1 MKPELTDLTPKG
13 RILRAAE
20 VLFAE
25 RGLDA
30 VSLREVAIRAGQ
42 KNTNAVQY
50 HFGSK
55 EGLIRAIWERHATGI
70 EASRAALL
78 AQAGE
83 SSTLTLTQVVE
94 MLVTTVLAKLDD
106 PDGGREYLLIMSQLV
121 SNPQQNLLSIY
132 KTLPEPSSVVLIE
145 RLDRYASHLGSA
157 DKKLRML
164 FVLGILFHGIAD
176 YIRLQQAH
184 AALVGD
190 VSVENLKA
198 SLVRT
203 ISAVVTSG

>member
-1 MKPELTDLTPKG
+1 MKQEPTDLTAKS
-13 RILRAAE
+13 RIVRAAE

-30 VSLREVAIRAGQ
+30 VSLREVAVQAGQ

-55 EGLIRAIWERHATGI
+55 EGLVRAIWARHAADI
-70 EASRAALL
+70 EAHRAGLL
-78 AQAGE
+78 AQATGDL
-83 SSTLTLTQVVE
+83 SLTEIVD
-94 MLVTTVLAKLDD
+94 MLVTPVLGKLDD
-106 PDGGREYLLIMSQLV
+106 PDSGREYLLIMSQLV
-121 SNPQQNLLSIY
+121 SNPQQNILSIY

-145 RLDRYASHLGSA
+145 QLDHYASHLSDA
-157 DKKLRML
+157 DKKLRIL

-184 AALVGD
+184 AALVDD
-190 VSVENLKA
+190 VPVENLKT
-198 SLVRT
+198 SLIRT
-203 ISAVVTSG
+203 ISAAITSG

>member
-1 MKPELTDLTPKG
+1 MKPEPPDMTAKG

-50 HFGSK
+50 HFRSK
-55 EGLIRAIWERHATGI
+55 EGLVRAIWERHAAGI
-70 EASRAALL
+70 EARRAELL
-78 AQAGE
+78 AQVSGE
-83 SSTLTLTQVVE
+83 LTLAQVVE

-121 SNPQQNLLSIY
+121 SNPQQNILSIY
-132 KTLPEPSSVVLIE
+132 KTLPEPSSVVLIQ
-145 RLDRYASHLGSA
+145 RLEHYASHLDSA
-157 DKKLRML
+157 DRKLRIL
-164 FVLGILFHGIAD
+164 FVIGILFHGIAD
-176 YIRLQQAH
+176 YIRLHQAH
-184 AALVGD
+184 TSLVDD
-190 VSVENLKA
+190 VPVENLKA
-198 SLVRT
+198 SLIRT
-203 ISAVVTSG
+203 ICAVVATV

>member
-1 MKPELTDLTPKG
+1 MKPEPTDLTAKG

-30 VSLREVAIRAGQ
+30 VSLREVAISAGQ

-55 EGLIRAIWERHATGI
+55 EGLIRAIWERHAIGI
-70 EASRAALL
+70 EARRAALL
-78 AQAGE
+78 AQAGNE
-83 SSTLTLTQVVE
+83 PLALTQVVE

-121 SNPQQNLLSIY
+121 SNPQQNIISIY

-145 RLDRYASHLGSA
+145 RLDHYASHLGNA
-157 DKKLRML
+157 DKKLRIL
-164 FVLGILFHGIAD
+164 FVMGILFHGIAD

-184 AALVGD
+184 AGLVDD
-190 VSVENLKA
+190 VSVENLKT
-198 SLVRT
+198 SLIRT
-203 ISAVVTSG
+203 ICAVVTPG

>member
-1 MKPELTDLTPKG
+1 MKPEPPDLTAKG

-55 EGLIRAIWERHATGI
+55 EGLVRAIWERHATGI
-70 EASRAALL
+70 EAHRAGLL
-78 AQAGE
+78 AQATG
-83 SSTLTLTQVVE
+83 TLSLEEVVE
-94 MLVTTVLAKLDD
+94 RLVTPVVAKLDD

-121 SNPQQNLLSIY
+121 SNPQQNILSIY
-132 KTLPEPSSVVLIE
+132 KTLPEPSSVVLIQQLE
-145 RLDRYASHLGSA
+145 KHASHLKGP
-157 DKKLRML
+157 DRNLRIL

-184 AALVGD
+184 ASLVEA
-190 VSVENLKA
+190 VPPANLKA
-198 SLVRT
+198 SLVRM
-203 ISAVVTSG
+203 ICAVVTAS

>member
-1 MKPELTDLTPKG
+1 MKPEPPDLTAKG

-55 EGLIRAIWERHATGI
+55 EGLVYAIWERHAAGI
-70 EASRAALL
+70 EAHRASLL
-78 AQAGE
+78 AQAGGE
-83 SSTLTLTQVVE
+83 LPLVRVVD
-94 MLVTTVLAKLDD
+94 MLVTPVLAKLADE
-106 PDGGREYLLIMSQLV
+106 DGGREYLLIMSQLV
-121 SNPQQNLLSIY
+121 SNPQQNILSIY

-145 RLDRYASHLGSA
+145 RLEYYASHLEGA
-157 DKKLRML
+157 ERKLRIL

-184 AALVGD
+184 VALVDD
-190 VSVENLKA
+190 VPVANLKA
-198 SLVRT
+198 SLVRM
-203 ISAVVTSG
+203 ICAVVTAS